1 MYYHCN
7 YCYCNCFDCHYC
19 RERDREGELH
29 LARVTGVVTHLQPLC
44 SAGLTSTS
52 AGSAAATS
60 SIPPLALACLLSTL
74 HLAENRD
81 FVLCASSGGAVL
93 ADCLAWAL
101 SSRAVTA
108 AGVTQT
114 SVIQTTVSQGAEQQ
128 QSALGQLASPQR
140 QQKRDGSSGAS
151 TAKQSDAAAADS
163 AGAVS
168 SGSSSSSNVLEA
180 LLGRAAAAVL
190 APSAS
195 CLSLLLRHVPR
206 SEVRAVIETT
216 DMH

>member
-44 SAGLTSTS
+44 SAGLTSTP
-52 AGSAAATS
+52 AGSAAASS

-101 SSRAVTA
+101 SSRAVTTP
-108 AGVTQT
+108 GVT
-114 SVIQTTVSQGAEQQ
+114 QTTVSQGAEQQ

-163 AGAVS
+163 AGAAAS
-168 SGSSSSSNVLEA
+168 SASSSSSRNVLEA
-180 LLGRAAAAVL
+180 LLGAAAAVL
-190 APSAS
+190 APCAS

-206 SEVRAVIETT
+206 SEVRALIKTT
-216 DMH
+216 DMHRMH